1 MTILRIFLVILLI
14 YIIKYT
20 KLVRF
25 RRLICRIVDFSS
37 LLIIEVIAK
46 NVKNINFTFLQICK
60 KKTGK
65 YFLFMFLAIT
75 SILSKLEK
83 HTIWQIKPLNL
94 IYIIYFMLY
103 SDKMT
108 TNMQNTV
115 IFEGKHISEEL
126 KSSKKRLIMMLS
138 LKCLK
143 T

>member
-14 YIIKYT
+14 CIIKYT

-25 RRLICRIVDFSS
+25 LRLICRIVDFSS

-75 SILSKLEK
+75 SILSKLEG
-83 HTIWQIKPLNL
+83 L
-94 IYIIYFMLY
+94 
-103 SDKMT
+103 
-108 TNMQNTV
+108 
-115 IFEGKHISEEL
+115 
-126 KSSKKRLIMMLS
+126 
-138 LKCLK
+138 
-143 T
+143 

>member
-14 YIIKYT
+14 YIIKDT

-25 RRLICRIVDFSS
+25 IRLICRIVDFSS

-108 TNMQNTV
+108 TNMPNTV
-115 IFEGKHISEEL
+115 IFEGKHLSEES
-126 KSSKKRLIMMLS
+126 KSSKKRLIRTLS

>member
-14 YIIKYT
+14 NIIKYT

-25 RRLICRIVDFSS
+25 LRLICRIVDFSS

-83 HTIWQIKPLNL
+83 HTI
-94 IYIIYFMLY
+94 
-103 SDKMT
+103 
-108 TNMQNTV
+108 
-115 IFEGKHISEEL
+115 
-126 KSSKKRLIMMLS
+126 
-138 LKCLK
+138 
-143 T
+143 